1 MKNSKISVSINHSN
15 KIILINTAKIFKNNI
30 EVYNIIN
37 PTYYSDT
44 TTLTKVINELSQSF
58 SNYDFWWYEWGELS
72 VKLWD
77 SDFFK
82 ILKNIF
88 SKLNLIDKLFF
99 IDNNLGTSNYSH
111 WNYIGAP
118 TMLGFTYNHKFDISE
133 RRFEKKFLSLNRISK
148 PHREL
153 IRDLIVDKCLDNTFF
168 SYAPNDLNN
177 PKRIVLDEVDDTKF
191 GNMKHSYTSEYQL
204 LSFCN
209 IITETFYIN
218 GPIHITEKVDKC
230 FSAGQPF
237 ILLAGIGYIKK
248 LQELGFKTFNKWW
261 DESYDDIS
269 DLNKKV
275 SKIGEVIDLVN
286 SWSLKKCEE
295 VYLEMIPILK
305 HNQELCGK
313 YSNSIYH
320 LKNFNKEMLQ
330 INSDKLI

>member
-1 MKNSKISVSINHSN
+1 MKNSKISVSINHAN
-15 KIILINTAKIFKNNI
+15 KIILINTAKILKNNI

-37 PTYYSDT
+37 PTYYSDI
-44 TTLTKVINELSQSF
+44 TTLTKVINELAQSF
-58 SNYDFWWYEWGELS
+58 SNYDFWYYEQGEMLDYNN
-72 VKLWD
+72 V
-77 SDFFK
+77 FFNT
-82 ILKNIF
+82 LTNVF
-88 SKLNLIDKLFF
+88 SQLNLFDNLFF
-99 IDNNLGTSNYSH
+99 IDNNLGVSDSSKN
-111 WNYIGAP
+111 WNYMGAP
-118 TMLGFTYNHKFDISE
+118 TMMGFTYNHKFDIFP
-133 RRFEKKFLSLNRISK
+133 RKFQKKFISLNRIPK

-153 IRDLIVDKCLDNTFF
+153 IRDLIVDKCLDDTFLSF
-168 SYAPNDLNN
+168 APNELNN
-177 PKRIVLDEVDDTKF
+177 PKRIVLDEVDNVKF
-191 GNMKHSYTSEYQL
+191 GNMKHSYTSDYQL

-209 IITETFYIN
+209 IVTETFHPN
-218 GPIHITEKVDKC
+218 GPIHITEKTDKC

-275 SKIGEVIDLVN
+275 SKIGEVIDLIN

-305 HNQELCGK
+305 HNQELCGN

>member
-1 MKNSKISVSINHSN
+1 
-15 KIILINTAKIFKNNI
+15 
-30 EVYNIIN
+30 
-37 PTYYSDT
+37 
-44 TTLTKVINELSQSF
+44 
-58 SNYDFWWYEWGELS
+58 
-72 VKLWD
+72 
-77 SDFFK
+77 
-82 ILKNIF
+82 
-88 SKLNLIDKLFF
+88 
-99 IDNNLGTSNYSH
+99 
-111 WNYIGAP
+111 
-118 TMLGFTYNHKFDISE
+118 MLGFTYNHKFDISE
-133 RRFEKKFLSLNRISK
+133 RKFQKKFLSLNRIPK

-153 IRDLIVDKCLDNTFF
+153 IRDLIVDKCSNDTFLSF
-168 SYAPNDLNN
+168 APNDLDN
-177 PKRIVLDEVDDTKF
+177 PKRIVLDEVDNIKF

-209 IITETFYIN
+209 IITETFYTN

-237 ILLAGIGYIKK
+237 ILVGGVGYIKK

-261 DESYDDIS
+261 DESYDTIS

-275 SKIGEVIDLVN
+275 SKIGEVVDLIN
-286 SWSLKKCEE
+286 SWSLKKCEK

-330 INSDKLI
+330 IKSDKII